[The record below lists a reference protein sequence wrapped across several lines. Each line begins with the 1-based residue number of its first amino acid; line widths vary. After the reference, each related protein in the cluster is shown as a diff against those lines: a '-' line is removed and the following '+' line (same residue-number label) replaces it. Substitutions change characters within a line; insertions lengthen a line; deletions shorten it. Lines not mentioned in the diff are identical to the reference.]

1 MPRPAK
7 DVVKV
12 NINLERIVK
21 EQFDK
26 AYHDG
31 ITGKVAYGKLSD
43 VVNRLLIK
51 HLREVKQVDLSDLMG
66 EKNE

>member
-12 NINLERIVK
+12 NINLERKIK

-26 AYHDG
+26 VHHDG
-31 ITGKVAYGKLSD
+31 VTGKVAYGKLSD

-51 HLREVKQVDLSDLMG
+51 YLREVKHVDLTDLIG
-66 EKNE
+66 ENHE